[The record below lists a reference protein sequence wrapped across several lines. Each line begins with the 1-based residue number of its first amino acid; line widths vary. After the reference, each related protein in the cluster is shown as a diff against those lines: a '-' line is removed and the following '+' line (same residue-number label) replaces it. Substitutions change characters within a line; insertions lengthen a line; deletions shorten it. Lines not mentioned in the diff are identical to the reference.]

1 MAGTG
6 ATAVLTQRIPASR
19 PTTRPQSAALP
30 AMRVPGAAA
39 AVDKATVA
47 RPLTATSRGAT
58 SSKAAGVR
66 AKTPYPI
73 PGDVGYYQ
81 RADVKGRIKKPKLDK
96 DMAKLK
102 DLFAYCEAANFR
114 EVRAMVSH
122 YPYLLALTDAH
133 GVSALHHA
141 VMSGEPVF
149 ISKVLQ
155 LYRDPK
161 TFSLKNLIY
170 TTEEE
175 LLYDME
181 LGVQVVGHKSAED
194 TEALVVAVPLGSRAE
209 EAGLM
214 PGDRL
219 EACSGTGFLSYRQPP
234 PLNKNILESLR
245 SKYVSTSFGFPVTL
259 EFRGNAAMEI
269 LAKDGWTPTHCA
281 AGRGAHG
288 DKQIMWQL
296 LGEEEKAQMVQD
308 PTGCTPHHWAHIESR
323 MRQRSNRRALSAG
336 PCGGKRKP
344 AKKAPKTT
352 KLVLAPSSQDAE
364 EIVRSAKDLSAAPA
378 PCVSHPLPGLANDR
392 EERGNAT
399 SDGIGATARD
409 LALLLS
415 KSLPAPAEKALA
427 ASGSASLKVPAAVRR
442 GP

>member
-1 MAGTG
+1 
-6 ATAVLTQRIPASR
+6 
-19 PTTRPQSAALP
+19 
-30 AMRVPGAAA
+30 
-39 AVDKATVA
+39 
-47 RPLTATSRGAT
+47 
-58 SSKAAGVR
+58 
-66 AKTPYPI
+66 
-73 PGDVGYYQ
+73 
-81 RADVKGRIKKPKLDK
+81 
-96 DMAKLK
+96 
-102 DLFAYCEAANFR
+102 
-114 EVRAMVSH
+114 
-122 YPYLLALTDAH
+122 
-133 GVSALHHA
+133 
-141 VMSGEPVF
+141 
-149 ISKVLQ
+149 
-155 LYRDPK
+155 
-161 TFSLKNLIY
+161 
-170 TTEEE
+170 
-175 LLYDME
+175 ME

-269 LAKDGWTPTHCA
+269 LAKDGWTPTHGA

-308 PTGCTPHHWAHIESR
+308 PTGCTPHHWANIESR

-378 PCVSHPLPGLANDR
+378 PCVSHPLEGVDR
-392 EERGNAT
+392 EERVVA
-399 SDGIGATARD
+399 SDGINATARD

-415 KSLPAPAEKALA
+415 KSLQVSPAPAPPVKALP
-427 ASGSASLKVPAAVRR
+427 SSASLKVPAVRR
-442 GP
+442 P

>member
-1 MAGTG
+1 
-6 ATAVLTQRIPASR
+6 
-19 PTTRPQSAALP
+19 
-30 AMRVPGAAA
+30 MRVA
-39 AVDKATVA
+39 AVGDKGDRP
-47 RPLTATSRGAT
+47 RPLTATSRAQ
-58 SSKAAGVR
+58 SSKTAGNAGNAAR
-66 AKTPYPI
+66 NKTPYPI

-102 DLFAYCEAANFR
+102 DLFAYCEAGNFR
-114 EVRAMVSH
+114 EVRAMVAH
-122 YPYLLALTDAH
+122 YPFLLGLTDAH
-133 GVSALHHA
+133 GFSALHHA
-141 VMSGEPVF
+141 VMSGDAVF

-161 TFSLKNLIY
+161 AFSLKNLVY
-170 TTEEE
+170 STEEE
-175 LLYDME
+175 MLHDME
-181 LGVQVVGHKSAED
+181 LGVQVVGRKSAED
-194 TEALVVAVPLGSRAE
+194 TEATVICVPMGSKAE

-245 SKYVSTSFGFPVTL
+245 TKYVSTSFGFPVIL
-259 EFRGNAAMEI
+259 EFRGNAAIEI
-269 LAKDGWTPTHCA
+269 LAKDGWTPTHGA

-296 LGEEEKAQMVQD
+296 LSEEEKAQVSQD
-308 PTGCTPHHWAHIESR
+308 PTGCTPHHWAHIEQR

-344 AKKAPKTT
+344 AKKVVKPQ

-364 EIVRSAKDLSAAPA
+364 EIVRSAPYLSAAPA
-378 PCVSHPLPGLANDR
+378 PCVSHPMEGV
-392 EERGNAT
+392 EEDVVGPEAQ
-399 SDGIGATARD
+399 GIGATAKD
-409 LALLLS
+409 LAALLT
-415 KSLPAPAEKALA
+415 KSLVVSSPAPVPLPSA
-427 ASGSASLKVPAAVRR
+427 SASLKVPSRR
-442 GP
+442 VSS